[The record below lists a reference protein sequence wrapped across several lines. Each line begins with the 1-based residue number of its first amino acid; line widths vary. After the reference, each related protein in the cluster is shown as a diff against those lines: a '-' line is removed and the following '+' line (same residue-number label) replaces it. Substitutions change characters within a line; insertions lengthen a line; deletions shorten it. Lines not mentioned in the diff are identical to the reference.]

1 VRSDPARDHPT
12 RPDLARP
19 VLRDGTPSDVAAV
32 TAIYAHAVRHGR
44 ASFELDPPDA
54 TEMARR
60 RAALVAGDF
69 PYLVAEIGGEVVGYA
84 YAGAYRTR
92 PAYAGTVENS
102 VYVTP
107 GLQARGIGGM
117 LLARLVEEASARGFR
132 QMVAVIGDSANTASV
147 RLHERAGF
155 RLVGTLAAVGWKH
168 GVWLDTVLMQRP
180 LGDGDRSPP
189 ARPPSRPP
197 A

>member
-1 VRSDPARDHPT
+1 M
-12 RPDLARP
+12 
-19 VLRDGTPSDVAAV
+19 LRDCTPSDIAAV

-44 ASFELDPPDA
+44 ASFEVDPPDA

-60 RAALVAGDF
+60 RDAVLTGGF
-69 PYLVAEIGGEVVGYA
+69 PYLVAEIGGAVVGYA
-84 YAGAYRTR
+84 YAGAYRSR
-92 PAYAGTVENS
+92 PAYAGTVESS

-107 GLQARGIGGM
+107 RLQARGIGGA
-117 LLARLVEEASARGFR
+117 LLAELVDEAAARGFR
-132 QMVAVIGDSANTASV
+132 QMVAVIGDSANAASV
-147 RLHERAGF
+147 RLHARAGF
-155 RLVGTLAAVGWKH
+155 RLVGTLASVGWKH

-189 ARPPSRPP
+189 ARPPLQKP